1 MERGTWNALD
11 YPGGSSQMIE
21 NTTSHIEET
30 IQRIEQSGVIAI
42 LRGDFSIERILG
54 IAETLVR
61 NGISILEITL
71 NSAGAL
77 EAIGV
82 LQQEF
87 RPADL
92 LVGAGTVRT
101 LEQFDLAL
109 KTGAA
114 FTVAPT
120 LDRETVEQAARLD
133 VIHLPGVMT
142 PSEVE
147 EASRLGSR
155 LVKLFP
161 ADFLGPGYLKAL
173 RAPLDEIGFVPTGGI
188 GPENLP
194 DYVRAGARAVGVG
207 GSLISGPDQDMV
219 EIQSRTRALREAWDR
234 ANA

>member
-1 MERGTWNALD
+1 MTD
-11 YPGGSSQMIE
+11 K
-21 NTTSHIEET
+21 TTSHNEET

-42 LRGDFSIERILG
+42 LRGDFSIDRILG
-54 IAETLVR
+54 IAETLVT

-101 LEQFDLAL
+101 QEQFDLAL
-109 KTGAA
+109 ETGAA
-114 FTVAPT
+114 FTVAPC

-142 PSEVE
+142 PGEVE
-147 EASRLGSR
+147 EAARLGSR

-173 RAPLDEIGFVPTGGI
+173 RAPFDEI
-188 GPENLP
+188 
-194 DYVRAGARAVGVG
+194 
-207 GSLISGPDQDMV
+207 
-219 EIQSRTRALREAWDR
+219 
-234 ANA
+234 

>member
-1 MERGTWNALD
+1 MTEK
-11 YPGGSSQMIE
+11 
-21 NTTSHIEET
+21 TTSHIEKT
-30 IQRIEQSGVIAI
+30 IQRIEQTGVIAI
-42 LRGDFSIERILG
+42 LRGDFSIDRILG
-54 IAETLVR
+54 IAETLVT

-77 EAIGV
+77 EAIRY

-101 LEQFDLAL
+101 PEQFDLAL
-109 KTGAA
+109 ETGAA
-114 FTVAPT
+114 FTVAPS

-147 EASRLGSR
+147 EAVRAGSR
-155 LVKLFP
+155 MVKLFP
-161 ADFLGPGYLKAL
+161 ADLLGPHYLKTL
-173 RAPLDEIGFVPTGGI
+173 RAPLDDVEFVPTGGI
-188 GPENLP
+188 SSSNLA
-194 DYVRAGARAVGVG
+194 DFVRAGARAVGVG
-207 GSLISGPDQDMV
+207 GCLISGPDQDMV
-219 EIQSRTRALREAWDR
+219 EIQSRARALREAWDR